1 MSRLFAAIALWVGA
15 LSAFAKPPNV
25 VLVVTDD
32 QGYGDLGCHGNP
44 VLKTPNIDRF
54 AVDAVECTHFYV
66 SPVCAPTRA
75 SLLTGRYHF
84 RTGVVDTYSGRAL
97 IRPEEIT
104 LGPLFAAAGY
114 RTGRFG

>member
-1 MSRLFAAIALWVGA
+1 MYRLIAAFALPV
-15 LSAFAKPPNV
+15 LVVPVVAKPPNV

-32 QGYGDLGCHGNP
+32 QGYGDVGCHGNP
-44 VLKTPNIDRF
+44 VLKTPHIDRF
-54 AVDAVECTHFYV
+54 AADAVECTHFYV